1 MFSVSAYGKIT
12 PKHLRKEDKKLLRDK
27 VKKYYL
33 DEERNCA
40 ESMLLAAN
48 EEYSIGLTD
57 SEIEM
62 MRGFGGGLGYGLI
75 CGAISGSVA
84 ALSKLICCKV
94 DKDTSHD
101 ITCGFVGEVEKRFE
115 NTNCAVLTPVHKKE
129 DIRCYELLLQI
140 ADILEDTIAKN
151 RT

>member
-1 MFSVSAYGKIT
+1 M
-12 PKHLRKEDKKLLRDK
+12 LRDK
-27 VKKYYL
+27 VKKYFL
-33 DEERNCA
+33 DEDKNCA

-57 SEIEM
+57 SEIEIM
-62 MRGFGGGLGYGLI
+62 CGFGGGMGYGLT

-94 DKDTSHD
+94 DKETSHNV
-101 ITCGFVGEVEKRFE
+101 TAGFIGEVEKRFE
-115 NTNCAVLTPVHKKE
+115 GTNCSYLTPIHKKE

-140 ADILEDTIAKN
+140 ADILEDTVAKN
-151 RT
+151 RV

>member
-1 MFSVSAYGKIT
+1 M
-12 PKHLRKEDKKLLRDK
+12 LRDK

-33 DEERNCA
+33 DESRNCA

-48 EEYSIGLTD
+48 EEYAIGLTD

-62 MRGFGGGLGYGLI
+62 MRGFGGGLGYGLT

-94 DKDTSHD
+94 DKDTSHN
-101 ITCGFVGEVEKRFE
+101 ITSGFVGEVEKLFE
-115 NTNCAVLTPVHKKE
+115 HTNCAELTPIHKKE

-151 RT
+151 RV

>member
-1 MFSVSAYGKIT
+1 M
-12 PKHLRKEDKKLLRDK
+12 LRDK

>member
-1 MFSVSAYGKIT
+1 M
-12 PKHLRKEDKKLLRDK
+12 LRDK
-27 VKKYYL
+27 VKKYFL
-33 DEERNCA
+33 DEGKNCA

-57 SEIEM
+57 SEIEI
-62 MRGFGGGLGYGLI
+62 MRGFGGGMGYGLT

-94 DKDTSHD
+94 DKETSHNV
-101 ITCGFVGEVEKRFE
+101 TAGFIGEVEKRFE
-115 NTNCAVLTPVHKKE
+115 GTNCSYLTPIHKKE

-140 ADILEDTIAKN
+140 ADILEDTVSKN
-151 RT
+151 RV